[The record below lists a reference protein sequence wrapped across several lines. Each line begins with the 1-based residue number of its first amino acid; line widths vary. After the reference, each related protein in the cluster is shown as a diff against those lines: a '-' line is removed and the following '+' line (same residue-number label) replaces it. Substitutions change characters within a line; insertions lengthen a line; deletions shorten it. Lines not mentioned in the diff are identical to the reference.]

1 MAHQIDINQGL
12 KQVLATTGKSYRIT
26 FDIVSISQGE
36 FFFKFG
42 GVNGT
47 FRNSIGYTE
56 TIQAINSNRIA
67 LDSLNNYRLNR
78 QRIC

>member
-1 MAHQIDINQGL
+1 MVILQIVMAHQMVTLIKGQHL
-12 KQVLATTGKSYRIT
+12 QLAGKSYTIT

-47 FRNSIGYTE
+47 FRNSIGTYTRNN
-56 TIQAINSNRIA
+56 TSNI
-67 LDSLNNYRLNR
+67 
-78 QRIC
+78 